1 MQEIKIKNLPLFPL
15 SVVLFP
21 ESFIKIHIFEE
32 KYKTLFND
40 INFSDQLFGVS
51 LSIEDKIYNVGCI
64 AKIVNVLQLYD
75 DGSVD
80 VVVEGTQKFRLNNLI
95 NEDKPYLIG
104 NIEYIEDV
112 IEPFQLDLQKET
124 ISLYE
129 ELIKVIYRGKIDS
142 ASSVKTVK
150 NISYKVA
157 EKIGMTLLERQ
168 NLLEMI
174 SETERLKNIFEY
186 LKNIIPR
193 LENFN
198 VTQNIIRNDGYM

>member
-32 KYKTLFND
+32 KYKTLFKD
-40 INFSDQLFGVS
+40 INSSDQLFGVS
-51 LSIEDKIYNVGCI
+51 LSIEDKIYNIGCI
-64 AKIVNVLQLYD
+64 AKIVNVLMVYE

-80 VVVEGTQKFRLNNLI
+80 VVVEGTQKFRLNSLI
-95 NEDKPYLIG
+95 NEEKPYLVG
-104 NIEYIEDV
+104 NIEYIEDI
-112 IEPFQLDLQKET
+112 IEPFHLELQKET

-142 ASSVKTVK
+142 TRSVKSVK

-157 EKIGMTLLERQ
+157 EKIGMTFLERQ

-198 VTQNIIRNDGYM
+198 VMQSIVRNDGYM